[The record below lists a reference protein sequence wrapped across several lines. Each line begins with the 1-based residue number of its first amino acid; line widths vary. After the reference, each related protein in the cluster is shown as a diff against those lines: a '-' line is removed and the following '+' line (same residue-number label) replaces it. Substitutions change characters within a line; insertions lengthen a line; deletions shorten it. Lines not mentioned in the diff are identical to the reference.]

1 MGFTL
6 CKTEQPLQGREL
18 QQNEAQKDY
27 SIQKKEPTVHRCLLI
42 LDLKPYPETTA
53 TQPSDAF
60 LHLKETSLNTTWE
73 VEHFRLF
80 FCFSSCWFI
89 GLELRTCE
97 LFKFPKYWKRDVN
110 LLRWILDLENI
121 SLKQNLRLKTFTLYP
136 FYFFICCLGAPWL
149 TFGHYWG
156 NSFTYLVLIT
166 AFVLSTFGPKVT
178 QGGWV
183 SAPCWVPSG
192 LW

>member
-60 LHLKETSLNTTWE
+60 LHLKETSLNTTIQ
-73 VEHFRLF
+73 HGKLNTLGYF
-80 FCFSSCWFI
+80 FVF
-89 GLELRTCE
+89 LVADL
-97 LFKFPKYWKRDVN
+97 
-110 LLRWILDLENI
+110 LDL
-121 SLKQNLRLKTFTLYP
+121 S
-136 FYFFICCLGAPWL
+136 
-149 TFGHYWG
+149 
-156 NSFTYLVLIT
+156 
-166 AFVLSTFGPKVT
+166 
-178 QGGWV
+178 
-183 SAPCWVPSG
+183 
-192 LW
+192 